1 MCPKKLIV
9 SFCNCYSMSRH
20 LLFSANTRATLVQL
34 NLDLRD
40 LDLRDNLDLRDFLP
54 LTDFLVH
61 QKSQFKEFQNRK
73 ISI

>member
-1 MCPKKLIV
+1 MLTFFPDAAKKGTAKSIFFIV
-9 SFCNCYSMSRH
+9 IQS
-20 LLFSANTRATLVQL
+20 

-54 LTDFLVH
+54 LTDFLIH
-61 QKSQFKEFQNRK
+61 KKSQFKGFEKWK